1 MKDMDELLKQNLL
14 PDCVPDESLNA
25 SILEKAKE
33 TQTMKHKTFRSGA
46 AAAAAIAILAVGSVS
61 AYAAYRYL
69 TPSQVADEITDGG
82 ALAKAFESKDAVLVN
97 ETQKTAGYDITLMGL
112 VSGKDLMPVAP
123 EDSLDSISKE
133 KTYAVL
139 AIAKEDGSPM
149 PGMQDDDY
157 QIFCASAL
165 VKGKSFMDVNNGTLN
180 AGAYAF
186 EQDGVQYQ
194 ILECDNLEIF
204 ANIGVYVGVVENF
217 GEESH
222 AFTMDKETGEYRVN
236 ESYDGVKALFA
247 IPLDKSKAD
256 DAAAEKFFQEIEA
269 EDAQDSDSGTD
280 TQDLDSGTEAQ
291 DEAADA
297 ESSSDED
304 DLTKE
309 WMHNMVSFKNLLA
322 PDAQEFLKQHAE
334 VYFRENYTLNENEG
348 LDVQTNAGEAE
359 YDKDTLPKEAGVETV
374 SAFSSDGTLAGTFG
388 DSITKNEDGTYTYTV
403 YRPINLK

>member
-14 PDCVPDESLNA
+14 SDCVPDESLNA

-123 EDSLDSISKE
+123 EDSLDSINKE

-186 EQDGVQYQ
+186 EQDDVQYQ

-204 ANIGVYVGVVENF
+204 ANIGVYVGVVEDF

-222 AFTMDKETGEYRVN
+222 AFTMDKETGEYRVD
-236 ESYDGVKALFA
+236 ESYDGMKALFT

-269 EDAQDSDSGTD
+269 EDAQ
-280 TQDLDSGTEAQ
+280 
-291 DEAADA
+291 
-297 ESSSDED
+297 
-304 DLTKE
+304 
-309 WMHNMVSFKNLLA
+309 
-322 PDAQEFLKQHAE
+322 EFLKQHAE
-334 VYFRENYTLNENEG
+334 VYFRETYTLNENEG
-348 LDVQTNAGEAE
+348 LCVQTNAGEAE

>member
-14 PDCVPDESLNA
+14 SDCVPDESLNA

-123 EDSLDSISKE
+123 EDSLDSINKE

-186 EQDGVQYQ
+186 EQDDVQYQ

-204 ANIGVYVGVVENF
+204 ANIGVYVGVVESF
-217 GEESH
+217 GQESH

-236 ESYDGVKALFA
+236 ESYDGMKALFT

-269 EDAQDSDSGTD
+269 EDAQ
-280 TQDLDSGTEAQ
+280 
-291 DEAADA
+291 
-297 ESSSDED
+297 
-304 DLTKE
+304 
-309 WMHNMVSFKNLLA
+309 
-322 PDAQEFLKQHAE
+322 EFLKQHAE
-334 VYFRENYTLNENEG
+334 VYFRETYTLNENEG
-348 LDVQTNAGEAE
+348 LCVQTNAGEAE

>member
-14 PDCVPDESLNA
+14 SDCVPDESLNA

-33 TQTMKHKTFRSGA
+33 TQTMKHKTFRSGV

-149 PGMQDDDY
+149 PGMQDNDY

-204 ANIGVYVGVVENF
+204 ANIGVYVGVVEDF

-222 AFTMDKETGEYRVN
+222 AFTMYKETGEYRVD
-236 ESYDGVKALFA
+236 ESYDGMKALFT

-269 EDAQDSDSGTD
+269 EDAQ
-280 TQDLDSGTEAQ
+280 
-291 DEAADA
+291 
-297 ESSSDED
+297 
-304 DLTKE
+304 
-309 WMHNMVSFKNLLA
+309 
-322 PDAQEFLKQHAE
+322 EFLKQHAE
-334 VYFRENYTLNENEG
+334 VYFRETYTLNENEG
-348 LDVQTNAGEAE
+348 LCVQTNAGEAE